1 MVSDDVD
8 TPAKPERSRQAGLK
22 FDHMGIVVDTT
33 AAGRD
38 HLSPLF
44 GITRWSEEFVDSDI
58 GVYVQFGLD
67 PFGICYEL
75 VSPLREDSP
84 VTQALKARDRILNHV
99 AYLVA
104 DLDAEAARIRRMRCL
119 PAGPATP
126 AVAYGSKRVQFF
138 ITPLYFIIELIEAP
152 NHRHVYFDQPG

>member
-1 MVSDDVD
+1 M
-8 TPAKPERSRQAGLK
+8 TGQARLK
-22 FDHMGIVVDTT
+22 FDHLGIVVATL

-38 HLSPLF
+38 HLSALF
-44 GITRWSEEFVDSDI
+44 GITRWSEEFADPGI
-58 GVYVQFGLD
+58 GVYVQFGQD
-67 PFGICYEL
+67 ASGICYEL

-84 VTQALKARDRILNHV
+84 VTRALKLRDRILNHV

-152 NHRHVYFDQPG
+152 DHSHIYFDQPG